1 MKPILIIFTQEFRIL
16 LKDRQAIGL
25 LFAMPLVFI
34 VFLTLALQDV
44 YLMKVGTKLKVD
56 VIGSEDCTSSASLC
70 FQLIEELKR
79 FKYPVRLVTQEE
91 SALGAGIAL
100 KMPRDIDQT
109 IARLKSGEAL
119 SAEQQVQL
127 IFDPSL
133 DQSVRALVQS
143 HLLLSLQ
150 GVLIKRLTDEL
161 KQMDVPETGPSIA
174 NLAHFDGLVVER
186 AAGGFVLPNPIQQT
200 VPAWALFGM
209 FFIVIPISNSMIRDR
224 RLGIFKR
231 LLSFPVSRAQLL
243 SGKILPFFLI
253 NVFQFALMFAVG
265 VFILPRMTSLQLS
278 VDFSYGGL
286 FLVTAAAAMAAT
298 AYGVLVSCLARTSEQ
313 ASAFGALSVV
323 ILAVIGGVMIPRFV
337 MPAFMQKFAMVSPLH
352 WALEAY
358 HDVIVR
364 HADWDILLPKVAVL
378 FGFAI
383 ICGTLAVLR
392 FRWNEVE

>member
-186 AAGGFVLPNPIQQT
+186 AAGGFVLPNPIHVESSACLRT
-200 VPAWALFGM
+200 
-209 FFIVIPISNSMIRDR
+209 RH
-224 RLGIFKR
+224 K
-231 LLSFPVSRAQLL
+231 
-243 SGKILPFFLI
+243 
-253 NVFQFALMFAVG
+253 VFW
-265 VFILPRMTSLQLS
+265 
-278 VDFSYGGL
+278 
-286 FLVTAAAAMAAT
+286 
-298 AYGVLVSCLARTSEQ
+298 Q
-313 ASAFGALSVV
+313 A
-323 ILAVIGGVMIPRFV
+323 
-337 MPAFMQKFAMVSPLH
+337 
-352 WALEAY
+352 
-358 HDVIVR
+358 
-364 HADWDILLPKVAVL
+364 
-378 FGFAI
+378 
-383 ICGTLAVLR
+383 
-392 FRWNEVE
+392 